1 MPVRERNT
9 SSETVL
15 KARMLRRELTESE
28 KKLWVLLRSHRFEG
42 IHFRRQH
49 PIGPFIADFCSPK
62 HKLVIELDGS
72 QHVDNAEYDGKRTEF
87 LESRGFTVL
96 RFWNHDVLKD
106 PDSVLL
112 EILQVLQERPPSRP
126 SPVLKSE
133 DGGR

>member
-1 MPVRERNT
+1 MPVRKRNT

-15 KARMLRRELTESE
+15 KARMLRHDMTETE
-28 KKLWVLLRSHRFEG
+28 QKLWVMLRSHRLDG

-49 PIGPFIADFCSPK
+49 PVGPFIADFCSPK
-62 HKLVIELDGS
+62 HRLIIELDGS
-72 QHVDNAEYDGKRTEF
+72 QHVENAEYDRNRTDF
-87 LESRGFTVL
+87 LDSRGYRVL

-126 SPVLKSE
+126 SPVLKGE
-133 DGGR
+133 DGAR